1 MAGKI
6 ICVLVQ
12 PGEHVKVGATLL
24 ILEAMKMEQQITAPQ
39 DGVYLPPVPRRRPGT
54 AGRIGGIGACC
65 CGIVSVKTHIISDQ
79 EDSRCDP
86 CISSYRLL
94 SCMAWQWQDKSLAQE
109 PPRSPL
115 TPPSEETTAN
125 PRTPAP
131 QFMQVEVD
139 LGAGGPNI
147 RVRTHSAWQARYRPS
162 VRVGQARTAPEPE
175 AETALPPQG
184 GADELHQALEQAL
197 DRAKPPTPPSP

>member
-1 MAGKI
+1 MKHLYLLFLLA
-6 ICVLVQ
+6 VLAWL
-12 PGEHVKVGATLL
+12 GS
-24 ILEAMKMEQQITAPQ
+24 
-39 DGVYLPPVPRRRPGT
+39 
-54 AGRIGGIGACC
+54 GRT
-65 CGIVSVKTHIISDQ
+65 S
-79 EDSRCDP
+79 
-86 CISSYRLL
+86 L
-94 SCMAWQWQDKSLAQE
+94 LAQE

-125 PRTPAP
+125 PGEPPAP

-147 RVRTHSAWQARYRPS
+147 RLRIHPAWQARYRPS
-162 VRVGQARTAPEPE
+162 VRVGQARIAPGPE
-175 AETALPPQG
+175 AETAPPPQG